1 MNEKKEIAVVYII
14 TKLELGGA
22 QKVCLALFNQLSN
35 NITTYLI
42 SGTQGPLAKTVQHN
56 PRAFLLPELT
66 REVSFSPRALVQEVR
81 AFFAL
86 VKVLQE
92 LKKKHATVHV
102 HTHSTKAGYMG
113 RWAAFFAGIPTR
125 IHTVHG
131 FGFND
136 YQPKLIHTI
145 AYILE
150 YCTALI
156 TTAYICVSK
165 HDLELGKQKL
175 PGFKQKAYLIRAAV
189 DEQKF
194 IAAQRLKVINNDV
207 VIFGSIACFKP
218 QKNTLDLLKAFYE
231 VYKHNPHTR
240 LEIIGDGLLRPTLE
254 KWIAEHNLQKIITL
268 HGWQEHVEQLMTRWD
283 CFVLSSL
290 WEGLPCSI
298 VEALFMNIPVLAYNV
313 GGIYEVLP
321 EDNLVIPGQW
331 QTLAEKMK
339 QFLHTQSV
347 PEFSQA
353 PEFTMHAMLTGH
365 EIMYEN
371 LKQKSYEII

>member
-1 MNEKKEIAVVYII
+1 MNTKKEIAVVYVI

-22 QKVCLALFNQLSN
+22 QKVCLALFNQLQN

-42 SGTQGPLAKTVQHN
+42 SGTQGPLVHTVQNN

-66 REVSFSPRALVQEVR
+66 REVRFSPRALLQEVR
-81 AFFAL
+81 AFIAL
-86 VKVLQE
+86 VRVLKQ
-92 LKKKHATVHV
+92 LKQKHASVHV

-113 RWAAFFAGIPTR
+113 RWAALFAGITTR

-150 YCTALI
+150 YITALI

-165 HDLELGKQKL
+165 HDLELGKKKL
-175 PGFKQKAYLIRAAV
+175 PGFRQKAHLIRAAV

-194 IAAQRLKVINNDV
+194 IAAQRLKTFDKNLV
-207 VIFGSIACFKP
+207 VFGSIACFKP
-218 QKNTLDLLKAFYE
+218 QKNSIDLLKAFTQ
-231 VYKHNPHTR
+231 VHKNHPHTR
-240 LEIIGDGLLRPTLE
+240 LEIIGDGLLRAVLE
-254 KWIAEHNLQKIITL
+254 KWISEHNLQHAVIL
-268 HGWQEHVEQLMTRWD
+268 HGWQEQVEPIMARWD

-321 EDNLVIPGQW
+321 EEHLVTPGQW
-331 QTLAEKMK
+331 QTLAQKME
-339 QFLHTQSV
+339 QFLDTRHIPQ
-347 PEFSQA
+347 FSQA
-353 PEFTMHAMLTGH
+353 KEFTMHAMLAGH
-365 EIMYEN
+365 ESVYATCE
-371 LKQKSYEII
+371 Q